1 MSYKSKSRSE
11 EPVSNTDVTD
21 DFDGC
26 RRREARWNDLVKHS
40 QEVTYAKGQ
49 LDNKND
55 VMSRYVSAKITKRNY
70 PRLTDI
76 HMKDGGALPTP
87 LHDFRPVTVSFRLQ

>member
-1 MSYKSKSRSE
+1 MQLASMSKSFVCESILVLFAERAMSHKYKSRSE

-55 VMSRYVSAKITKRNY
+55 VMSRYVYAKITKRNY
-70 PRLTDI
+70 TD
-76 HMKDGGALPTP
+76 
-87 LHDFRPVTVSFRLQ
+87 